1 LAQPLNV
8 PNPTTSKGL
17 VIVFKE
23 LSRTKHHT
31 MAETATKQATPS
43 FVGASKVV
51 QTEYPVSDGAID
63 GVNGLLT
70 HDAIAH

>member
-1 LAQPLNV
+1 
-8 PNPTTSKGL
+8 
-17 VIVFKE
+17 
-23 LSRTKHHT
+23 

-51 QTEYPVSDGAID
+51 QTEYPVSDDAID

>member
-1 LAQPLNV
+1 
-8 PNPTTSKGL
+8 
-17 VIVFKE
+17 
-23 LSRTKHHT
+23 